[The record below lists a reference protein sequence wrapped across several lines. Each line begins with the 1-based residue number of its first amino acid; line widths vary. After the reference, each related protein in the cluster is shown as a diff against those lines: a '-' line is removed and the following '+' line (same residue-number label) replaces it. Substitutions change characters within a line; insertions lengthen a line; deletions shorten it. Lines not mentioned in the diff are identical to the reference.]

1 MAQQLHKDKDAV
13 SKNCTATTDAVRIF
27 FEKMRKVLN
36 QREKALIST
45 IHKYSDIKLTKL
57 DAQHQKLQEHRA
69 AILQVVDK
77 IKKMIQNGENMNVML
92 QKQALSEDL
101 DVHQQAVL
109 SISDLLKDSQAFSSF
124 LSFKEDNVLCQQTS
138 EVGTLNECQRKDT
151 AFLSVRRLL
160 VSEEEDPY
168 LDVPLRFE
176 DEGTS
181 APQKTMRFDETSQPP
196 EQFIDKTYDV
206 PKPPIPFHPK
216 TGNVPKPLPSRSKTD
231 DVLKPPV
238 PSRSKTDVVPKP
250 PVPSRSK
257 TYDVPKPPVPSCSKT
272 DDVPKP
278 PVPSRSK
285 TDDVPKHPVPSRSKT
300 DDVLTP
306 PIPPRPQTYDVP
318 KLHTPTHPQEN
329 RPRSASP
336 FSTHFMSPGYE
347 TYDVPRKSPENMT
360 TSKSATLPNF
370 RSTTRSFSFPEEP
383 SEIEVESDEDYE
395 PLLDIPIPKPRVK
408 PPALPPNHPNQSKNK
423 PVPRP
428 RKQLVTSA
436 STSSVGKRRSQTLP
450 ATIQSPLGH
459 PPIMPTVV
467 QPILVIGNEQLS
479 WPFSHETVYP
489 CGICCTTIH
498 DTLVVSDV
506 FNHCLRLID
515 SKGKFIEK
523 IGREGR
529 AGGQFKE
536 PSAVAITEDN
546 HILVAERDNPRI
558 QMFTATGKYLTKFGQ
573 KTLWGSQLSDPFG
586 IAIMN
591 NGSIFVTDWDKNRIY
606 VYQSNGKYITVL
618 GKDDGFFKCPAG
630 IAINQQGELLVTDR
644 YNHCIWV
651 LTPSGDV
658 VNKIGSKGSLP
669 GQLFYPYGI
678 TVTENGSIVVTESGN
693 HRLSVFSA
701 KGDFVRCFGQA
712 GTAEG
717 MFDHPRHVC
726 VNSKG
731 HIIVADEMNQ
741 RLQVF
746 ELL

>member
-1 MAQQLHKDKDAV
+1 MDIFFLFQVASQAETMVQQLHKDKDAV
-13 SKNCTATTDAVRIF
+13 SKNCTATTDTVRAF

-36 QREKALIST
+36 QREKALLST
-45 IHKYSDIKLTKL
+45 VHKYSDIKLTKL
-57 DAQHQKLQEHRA
+57 DTQHQKLREHHV

-77 IKKMIQNGENMNVML
+77 IKKMIQNGENMKVML
-92 QKQALSEDL
+92 QKQALSEEL

-109 SISDLLKDSQAFSSF
+109 SISDLLTESQVSLSF

-138 EVGTLNECQRKDT
+138 EVGMLNECQRSPDDA

-181 APQKTMRFDETSQPP
+181 APQKTMRFDETSQPS
-196 EQFIDKTYDV
+196 EQFIDKTYDI
-206 PKPPIPFHPK
+206 PKSPIPFHPK
-216 TGNVPKPLPSRSKTD
+216 TDNA
-231 DVLKPPV
+231 
-238 PSRSKTDVVPKP
+238 
-250 PVPSRSK
+250 
-257 TYDVPKPPVPSCSKT
+257 
-272 DDVPKP
+272 PKP

-285 TDDVPKHPVPSRSKT
+285 TDNAPKPPVPSRSKIYDVPKSPVPSRSKI
-300 DDVLTP
+300 DDVTTP

-318 KLHTPTHPQEN
+318 KPPIPAHSQAQPG
-329 RPRSASP
+329 SP
-336 FSTHFMSPGYE
+336 FSSPFTGYE
-347 TYDVPRKSPENMT
+347 TYDVPRSLPENPT
-360 TSKSATLPNF
+360 KSKSATLPNL
-370 RSTTRSFSFPEEP
+370 RSTTRSLSFPEEP
-383 SEIEVESDEDYE
+383 PETAIEEESDEDYE
-395 PLLDIPIPKPRVK
+395 PLLDLPIPKPRVK
-408 PPALPPNHPNQSKNK
+408 PPPLPPNHPNQSKNK

-428 RKQLVTSA
+428 RKQLVASA
-436 STSSVGKRRSQTLP
+436 STSSVGKRRSRTLP
-450 ATIQSPLGH
+450 TTISPPLGQ
-459 PPIMPTVV
+459 PSVMATVV
-467 QPILVIGNEQLS
+467 QPILVIRNEQLS
-479 WPFSHETVYP
+479 WPFGHETVYP
-489 CGICCTTIH
+489 CGVSCTSIH

-536 PSAVAITEDN
+536 PSAVAITDDN

-558 QMFTATGKYLTKFGQ
+558 QMFTTTGKYLTKFGH
-573 KTLWGSQLSDPFG
+573 KTLWGSQLSDPLG
-586 IAIMN
+586 IAIMP
-591 NGSIFVTDWDKNRIY
+591 NGSIFITDWDKNRVY
-606 VYQSNGKYITVL
+606 VYQNNGKYITML

-630 IAINQQGELLVTDR
+630 IAINRHGHLLVTDR
-644 YNHCIWV
+644 YHHCIWV
-651 LTPSGDV
+651 LTASGDV
-658 VNKIGSKGSLP
+658 INKIGSKGSLP

-693 HRLSVFSA
+693 HRISVFSS

-726 VNSKG
+726 VNSRG

-741 RLQVF
+741 RIQVF

>member
-13 SKNCTATTDAVRIF
+13 SKNCTATTDAVHVF
-27 FEKMRKVLN
+27 FDKMRKVLN

-45 IHKYSDIKLTKL
+45 VHKYNDIKLTKL

-69 AILQVVDK
+69 AILKVVEK
-77 IKKMIQNGENMNVML
+77 IKKMIQNGENINIMM

-109 SISDLLKDSQAFSSF
+109 SISDLLKDCEASLSF
-124 LSFKEDNVLCQQTS
+124 LSFKDDNVLCQQMS

-196 EQFIDKTYDV
+196 EEFIDKTYDV
-206 PKPPIPFHPK
+206 PKPPVPFHPK
-216 TGNVPKPLPSRSKTD
+216 TGNVPKP
-231 DVLKPPV
+231 PV
-238 PSRSKTDVVPKP
+238 PSRF
-250 PVPSRSK
+250 
-257 TYDVPKPPVPSCSKT
+257 KT

-278 PVPSRSK
+278 
-285 TDDVPKHPVPSRSKT
+285 PVPSRSKT

-318 KLHTPTHPQEN
+318 KLHTPTYLQGN
-329 RPRSASP
+329 GPRSASP
-336 FSTHFMSPGYE
+336 FSTHFMSPGNE
-347 TYDVPRKSPENMT
+347 TYDVPRKSPENVT
-360 TSKSATLPNF
+360 KSKSATLPNF
-370 RSTTRSFSFPEEP
+370 RSTTRSFSFPEKTP
-383 SEIEVESDEDYE
+383 EIEEESDEDYE
-395 PLLDIPIPKPRVK
+395 PLLDIPIPKPRVR

-423 PVPRP
+423 PVPLP
-428 RKQLVTSA
+428 RKQLVASA
-436 STSSVGKRRSQTLP
+436 STNSIGKGRSQTLP

-536 PSAVAITEDN
+536 PSAVAVTDDN

-558 QMFTATGKYLTKFGQ
+558 QMFTTTGKYLTKFGQ

-586 IAIMN
+586 IAVMS

-606 VYQSNGKYITVL
+606 VYQSNGKYITML

-630 IAINQQGELLVTDR
+630 IAINQQGQLLVTDR

-658 VNKIGSKGSLP
+658 MNKIGSKGSLP

-693 HRLSVFSA
+693 HRLSVFSP

-741 RLQVF
+741 RIQVF

>member
-13 SKNCTATTDAVRIF
+13 SKNCTATTDTVRVF
-27 FEKMRKVLN
+27 FDKMRKVLN

-45 IHKYSDIKLTKL
+45 VHKYSDIKLTKL

-69 AILQVVDK
+69 AILKVVEK
-77 IKKMIQNGENMNVML
+77 ITKMIQNGENINIMM

-109 SISDLLKDSQAFSSF
+109 SISDLLKDSEASLSF

-196 EQFIDKTYDV
+196 EEFIDKTYDV
-206 PKPPIPFHPK
+206 PKPPVPFHP
-216 TGNVPKPLPSRSKTD
+216 
-231 DVLKPPV
+231 
-238 PSRSKTDVVPKP
+238 
-250 PVPSRSK
+250 
-257 TYDVPKPPVPSCSKT
+257 KT

-285 TDDVPKHPVPSRSKT
+285 TN
-300 DDVLTP
+300 DVLTP
-306 PIPPRPQTYDVP
+306 PVPPRPQTYDVP
-318 KLHTPTHPQEN
+318 KLHTPTHPQGN
-329 RPRSASP
+329 SPRSASP
-336 FSTHFMSPGYE
+336 FSTHFMSPGNE
-347 TYDVPRKSPENMT
+347 TYDVPRKSPENVT
-360 TSKSATLPNF
+360 KSKSATLPNF
-370 RSTTRSFSFPEEP
+370 RSTTRSFSFPEQP
-383 SEIEVESDEDYE
+383 PKIEEDSDEDYE
-395 PLLDIPIPKPRVK
+395 PLLDIPIPKPRVR

-423 PVPRP
+423 PVPLP
-428 RKQLVTSA
+428 RKQLLA
-436 STSSVGKRRSQTLP
+436 STSTNSIGKRRSQTLP

-489 CGICCTTIH
+489 CGVCCTTIH

-536 PSAVAITEDN
+536 PSAVAVTDDN

-558 QMFTATGKYLTKFGQ
+558 QMFTTTGKYLTKFGQ

-586 IAIMN
+586 IAVMS

-630 IAINQQGELLVTDR
+630 IAINQQGQLLVTDR

-658 VNKIGSKGSLP
+658 MNKIGSKGSLP

-693 HRLSVFSA
+693 HRVSVFSA

-741 RLQVF
+741 RIQVF

>member
-13 SKNCTATTDAVRIF
+13 SQNCSTTTDTVRAF
-27 FEKMRKVLN
+27 FEKMRKALN
-36 QREKALIST
+36 QREKALLST
-45 IHKYSDIKLTKL
+45 IHRYNDTKLTKL
-57 DAQHQKLQEHRA
+57 DTQHQKLQEHRV

-77 IKKMIQNGENMNVML
+77 IKKMIQNGENMKVML
-92 QKQALSEDL
+92 QKQALSEEL

-109 SISDLLKDSQAFSSF
+109 SISDLLTESQVSLSF

-138 EVGTLNECQRKDT
+138 EVGMLNECQRSPDDV

-181 APQKTMRFDETSQPP
+181 APQKTMRFDETSQPS

-206 PKPPIPFHPK
+206 PKSPFHPK
-216 TGNVPKPLPSRSKTD
+216 TDSAQKPPVASRSKTD
-231 DVLKPPV
+231 NPPK
-238 PSRSKTDVVPKP
+238 PSRSKI
-250 PVPSRSK
+250 
-257 TYDVPKPPVPSCSKT
+257 

-285 TDDVPKHPVPSRSKT
+285 VDDVT
-300 DDVLTP
+300 TP

-318 KLHTPTHPQEN
+318 KPPIPAHSQAH
-329 RPRSASP
+329 SSSP
-336 FSTHFMSPGYE
+336 FSPLSTGYD
-347 TYDVPRKSPENMT
+347 TYDVPRSLPENPT
-360 TSKSATLPNF
+360 KPKFATLPNL
-370 RSTTRSFSFPEEP
+370 RSTPRSLSFPEEP
-383 SEIEVESDEDYE
+383 SETTIEEESDEDYE
-395 PLLDIPIPKPRVK
+395 PLLEFPIPKPRVK
-408 PPALPPNHPNQSKNK
+408 PPPLPPNHPNKSKNK

-428 RKQLVTSA
+428 RKQLMASA
-436 STSSVGKRRSQTLP
+436 STSSLGKRRSQTLP
-450 ATIQSPLGH
+450 ATISSPLGQ
-459 PPIMPTVV
+459 PPIMPTIV

-489 CGICCTTIH
+489 CGVSCTSIH

-515 SKGKFIEK
+515 RKGKFIEK

-536 PSAVAITEDN
+536 PSAVAITDDN

-558 QMFTATGKYLTKFGQ
+558 QMFTTTGKYLTKFGH
-573 KTLWGSQLSDPFG
+573 KTLWGSQLSDPLG
-586 IAIMN
+586 IAIMP
-591 NGSIFVTDWDKNRIY
+591 NGSIFVTDWDKNRVY
-606 VYQSNGKYITVL
+606 VYQNNGKYITML

-630 IAINQQGELLVTDR
+630 IAINRHGHLLVTDR
-644 YNHCIWV
+644 YHHCIWV
-651 LTPSGDV
+651 LTASGDV
-658 VNKIGSKGSLP
+658 INKIGSKGSLP

-693 HRLSVFSA
+693 HRISVFSS

-726 VNSKG
+726 VNSRG

-741 RLQVF
+741 RIQVF

>member
-1 MAQQLHKDKDAV
+1 MAQQLHKDKDAL
-13 SKNCTATTDAVRIF
+13 SKNCTVTTDAVRVF

-45 IHKYSDIKLTKL
+45 VHKYSDIKLTKL
-57 DAQHQKLQEHRA
+57 DTQHQKLQEHRV

-109 SISDLLKDSQAFSSF
+109 SISELLTDSQASSSF

-206 PKPPIPFHPK
+206 PKPPVPFHP
-216 TGNVPKPLPSRSKTD
+216 
-231 DVLKPPV
+231 
-238 PSRSKTDVVPKP
+238 
-250 PVPSRSK
+250 
-257 TYDVPKPPVPSCSKT
+257 KT

-285 TDDVPKHPVPSRSKT
+285 TDDVPKPLVPSRLKTDDVPKPPVPSRSKT
-300 DDVLTP
+300 DDVPKPLVPSRLKTDDVPTMP

-318 KLHTPTHPQEN
+318 KLPIPTHPQEN
-329 RPRSASP
+329 IPRSTSP
-336 FSTHFMSPGYE
+336 FSTPFSSLGGYE
-347 TYDVPRKSPENMT
+347 TYDVPRKSPENVKK
-360 TSKSATLPNF
+360 SKSATLPNF
-370 RSTTRSFSFPEEP
+370 RSTTRSLSFPKEP
-383 SEIEVESDEDYE
+383 SDIEEESDEDYE
-395 PLLDIPIPKPRVK
+395 PLLDVPIPKPRVK
-408 PPALPPNHPNQSKNK
+408 PPALPPNHPNQAKNK

-436 STSSVGKRRSQTLP
+436 STSSVSKRSSQTLP

-489 CGICCTTIH
+489 CGVCCTSIH

-536 PSAVAITEDN
+536 PSAVAVTDDN

-558 QMFTATGKYLTKFGQ
+558 QTFTTTGKYLTKFGQ
-573 KTLWGSQLSDPFG
+573 KTIWGSQLSDPFG
-586 IAIMN
+586 IAVMN

-630 IAINQQGELLVTDR
+630 IAINRQSQLLVTDR

-651 LTPSGDV
+651 LTPGGEV

-678 TVTENGSIVVTESGN
+678 TVTENGSIIVTESGN